1 MANIEIVLDAERK
14 RSLVSER
21 KITISDTLALP
32 KIPFLLNTLLFLMHT
47 LKQMQK
53 DFFLNS
59 TNANIC

>member
-32 KIPFLLNTLLFLMHT
+32 KIQFLLNTLLFLMHT

>member
-1 MANIEIVLDAERK
+1 MANIETVLDAERK

-32 KIPFLLNTLLFLMHT
+32 KIQFLLNTLLFLMHT

>member
-1 MANIEIVLDAERK
+1 MANIETVLDAERK

>member
-1 MANIEIVLDAERK
+1 MANIETVLDAERK

-32 KIPFLLNTLLFLMHT
+32 KIQFLLNTLLFLMHT

-53 DFFLNS
+53 DFF
-59 TNANIC
+59 

>member
-1 MANIEIVLDAERK
+1 MANIETVLDAERK

-21 KITISDTLALP
+21 KITISDKLALP
-32 KIPFLLNTLLFLMHT
+32 KIQFLLNTLLFLMHT

>member
-1 MANIEIVLDAERK
+1 MANIETVLDAERK

-32 KIPFLLNTLLFLMHT
+32 KIQFLLNTLLFLMHT

-53 DFFLNS
+53 DFFYNS